1 MTERALGPTAEE
13 GPQLGAQRQESHIT
27 PAPPAADPTAP
38 RLTDSPPLHAGNARL
53 GLLFHRYQRNGDCA
67 AREALVLHFLPL
79 ARKLARRYS
88 RSSEPY
94 EDLFQVA
101 SLALM
106 KAIDRFDPGRGTDFP
121 GFAIPTILGELKRYF
136 RDSAWAVHV
145 PRSAQERAQTIDSA
159 CTVLTDRH
167 ARAPSVNEIATH
179 LGLTNEEVIDGL
191 CAREAYAA
199 QSLDARS
206 RSAEADAHIN
216 LGDSL
221 GAEDERYELI
231 DDTLA
236 VADAVSSLPPGER
249 LILHLRFAK
258 EMTQS
263 EIAAR
268 LGISQMQVSRIL
280 RRLLAQLR
288 ERAGAEA

>member
-1 MTERALGPTAEE
+1 
-13 GPQLGAQRQESHIT
+13 
-27 PAPPAADPTAP
+27 
-38 RLTDSPPLHAGNARL
+38 
-53 GLLFHRYQRNGDCA
+53 
-67 AREALVLHFLPL
+67 VLHFLPL

-94 EDLFQVA
+94 EDLVQVA
-101 SLALM
+101 SLALT

-145 PRSAQERAQTIDSA
+145 PRSAQERALSIDRA

-167 ARAPSVNEIATH
+167 GRAPSVNEIATH
-179 LGLTNEEVIDGL
+179 LGLTDEEVIDGL
-191 CAREAYAA
+191 CVAEAYAP
-199 QSLDARS
+199 QSLDAPS
-206 RSAEADAHIN
+206 RSAEEE
-216 LGDSL
+216 GDFNVGDLL
-221 GAEDERYELI
+221 GAEDERYELV

-236 VADAVSSLPPGER
+236 VSDAMGSLPPRER
-249 LILHLRFAK
+249 LILHLRFVT

-268 LGISQMQVSRIL
+268 LGVSQMQVSRIL
-280 RRLLAQLR
+280 RRLLAKLR
-288 ERAGAEA
+288 ERAMAEA